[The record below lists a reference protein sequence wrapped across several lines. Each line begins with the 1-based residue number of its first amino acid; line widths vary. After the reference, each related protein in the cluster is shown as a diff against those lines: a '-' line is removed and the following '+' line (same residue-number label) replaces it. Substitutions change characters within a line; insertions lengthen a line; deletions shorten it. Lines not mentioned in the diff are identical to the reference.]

1 MFYQILSSRKYHV
14 VNPFINPWRL
24 HPVVGEAFTKK
35 NYKCLS
41 FILFQDP
48 FLYLARGVGVSTVS
62 ATSNLLTAGYVF
74 PAVKQQ
80 LFPLT

>member
-1 MFYQILSSRKYHV
+1 M
-14 VNPFINPWRL
+14 VNPFINAWRL
-24 HPVVGEAFTKK
+24 HAIAGGAFIKKKK
-35 NYKCLS
+35 NYKCLP

-48 FLYLARGVGVSTVS
+48 FLYLVRGVGVSIVS
-62 ATSNLLTAGYVF
+62 ATNNLLTVGCAF